1 LAKVVVKMS
10 RKTTSEG
17 GQTQPKE
24 SPLLGPMNPSSH
36 GIDKILI
43 KNSLP
48 NLRKK
53 IKVFFMF

>member
-1 LAKVVVKMS
+1 MS